1 MKFVQT
7 RDGKKLLSPITKKQR
22 DILNACGLSADD
34 IPVWLAKL
42 PV

>member
-7 RDGKKLLSPITKKQR
+7 QDGKKLLSPITKKQR
-22 DILNACGLSADD
+22 EIINAFGLSADD
-34 IPVWLAKL
+34 IPAWLAKL